1 MPSTTQFPCGVHSSA
16 GRRPYQHDRYVIH
29 QSQQVPATLY
39 AVADGHGD
47 HSVGHVVSDFISR
60 TLVSTLESAKL
71 LHQPTSSTEQRITA
85 AVRTIDNNS
94 ISLSS
99 SQRLYAGS
107 TLCSVIRHPDSLVCF
122 NVGDSRAI
130 LVSCPPQANT
140 PDIVQLSRDHVCTD
154 RTELARINRAGG
166 IVEDGLLNGYI
177 SMSRAIGDEDL
188 KAHRNI
194 TTYPSPGSGTY
205 TAELFISDADVSQRP
220 ILAHDVCVVVA
231 SDGVWNRL
239 SNHDVTNTIFKALVS
254 GKNIADA
261 AKAVTKRAYSKGS
274 EDNATVVIGLLT
286 SLPEALSLIS
296 QTGSYSKK
304 FRKAV
309 DGDSSHSPKS
319 IIDFGYDFH
328 SSLDISMGS
337 SLKTMSNS
345 STPPHSPPSM
355 RTDKKI
361 RFPRRKKTENSV
373 HNGSV
378 EQHSNQLDDRKPR
391 DNKSSKPSSVTRR
404 WANRIRSTHT

>member
-1 MPSTTQFPCGVHSSA
+1 MLSTTQFPCGVYSSA

-29 QSQQVPATLY
+29 QSQHVPATLF

-47 HSVGHVVSDFISR
+47 HSVGHIVSEYISR

-71 LHQPTSSTEQRITA
+71 LHQPTSSTEQRITT

-130 LVSCPPQANT
+130 LVSCPPHSNT
-140 PDIVQLSRDHVCTD
+140 PDVVQLSRDHVCTD
-154 RTELARINRAGG
+154 HNELARISRAGG

-194 TTYPSPGSGTY
+194 TSYPSPGSGTY
-205 TAELFISDADVSQRP
+205 TPELFISDADVSQRP
-220 ILAHDVCVVVA
+220 ILAHDVCVVIA

-239 SNHDVTNTIFKALVS
+239 SNRDVTNTIFKALVN
-254 GKNIADA
+254 GKNITDA

-304 FRKAV
+304 FRKVV

-319 IIDFGYDFH
+319 IIDFGYEFH
-328 SSLDISMGS
+328 SSIDISKGS
-337 SLKTMSNS
+337 GLKTTSNP
-345 STPPHSPPSM
+345 STAPQSPHTP

-373 HNGSV
+373 HNGSAV
-378 EQHSNQLDDRKPR
+378 HHSNQIDDQKPR
-391 DNKSSKPSSVTRR
+391 DGKASKHSSVTRR
-404 WANRIRSTHT
+404 WTNRILSNHT